1 MMSPA
6 PGNALRRVLWDPL
19 GHFLIMGALLFGG
32 YALLARGRPQPD
44 AASPVVIGAGEVR
57 WLTETWSR
65 QWRREPTPEELR
77 GLVTDLVR
85 EELLARAARD
95 MRLDEE
101 DVIVR
106 RRLAQKL
113 EFVLRDSVDSED
125 PPESELQR
133 LYAEHPE
140 RFRAEARRS
149 FTQVVFSSSRPD
161 ARGAAAHAL
170 RQLLQA
176 SDPSAIRGDPQLLPE
191 ELRDADQRTVE
202 ASFGPEFARQVFRLE
217 LGRWSGPVTSPY
229 GEHLVRVLAATGPRQ
244 LTLAEARG
252 ELVTLWRTER
262 GREREA
268 RYLAE
273 LGEKY
278 GVVLDDTVRQLVG
291 PARVAPSTRTGAP

>member
-1 MMSPA
+1 
-6 PGNALRRVLWDPL
+6 
-19 GHFLIMGALLFGG
+19 MGALLFGA
-32 YALLARGRPQPD
+32 YALLTRGRAQPE

-57 WLTETWSR
+57 WLTETWAR

-95 MRLDEE
+95 MRLDQE

-113 EFVLRDSVDSED
+113 EFVLRDGAENED

-133 LYAEHPE
+133 LYTEQPE
-140 RFRAEARRS
+140 RFREEARRS
-149 FTQVVFSSSRPD
+149 LTQIVFSSSRPD
-161 ARGAAAHAL
+161 ARRDATHAL
-170 RQLLQA
+170 RQLLEGA
-176 SDPSAIRGDPQLLPE
+176 DPSAIRGDPQLLPD
-191 ELRDADQRTVE
+191 ELQDADQRTVE
-202 ASFGPEFARQVFRLE
+202 ASFGAEFARQVFLLE
-217 LGRWSGPVTSPY
+217 VGTWSGPLASPY
-229 GEHLVRVLAATGPRQ
+229 GQHLVRVVAATGPRQ
-244 LTLAEARG
+244 RTLIEARG

-278 GVVLDDTVRQLVG
+278 GVVLDDTVRRLVG
-291 PARVAPSTRTGAP
+291 PVRVAPSTRTGAP